1 MKRYVTGYM
10 IKLCEMNGGESEL
23 STRFRVPEK
32 NDWFVEN
39 NDSILNEMYQ
49 VIGQYFE
56 KRFSDKQICDIE
68 LLTRT
73 GPLTDV

>member
-39 NDSILNEMYQ
+39 NDSILNEM
-49 VIGQYFE
+49 
-56 KRFSDKQICDIE
+56 
-68 LLTRT
+68 
-73 GPLTDV
+73 

>member
-1 MKRYVTGYM
+1 
-10 IKLCEMNGGESEL
+10 
-23 STRFRVPEK
+23 
-32 NDWFVEN
+32 
-39 NDSILNEMYQ
+39 MYQ

-73 GPLTDV
+73 GTTKNGNGYSVFGICEENYGYKNRLFKSK